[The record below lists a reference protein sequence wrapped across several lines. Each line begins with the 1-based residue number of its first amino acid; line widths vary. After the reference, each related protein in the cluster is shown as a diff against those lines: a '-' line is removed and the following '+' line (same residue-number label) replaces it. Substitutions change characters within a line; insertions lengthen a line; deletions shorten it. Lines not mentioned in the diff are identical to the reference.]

1 VATPASAI
9 IGDTMT
15 YVYCISKGPDVG
27 DVLDSIESLE
37 AFAHKHGPGRYHVDE
52 HSLEP
57 FPGTKVSASAW
68 GKLIHHK
75 DGDVVVDPFTWR

>member
-37 AFAHKHGPGRYHVDE
+37 AFARSHGPAATTWTSTPLSRSLGQRSRLGR
-52 HSLEP
+52 
-57 FPGTKVSASAW
+57 GAS
-68 GKLIHHK
+68 
-75 DGDVVVDPFTWR
+75 